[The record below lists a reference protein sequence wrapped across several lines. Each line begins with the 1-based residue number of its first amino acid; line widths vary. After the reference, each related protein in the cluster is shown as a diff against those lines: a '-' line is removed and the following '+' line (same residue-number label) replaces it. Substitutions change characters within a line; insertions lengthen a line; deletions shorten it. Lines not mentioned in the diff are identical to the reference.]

1 MAVVKEIIRVE
12 ENGTLSFGNYEL
24 KEKTKVLDFEVE
36 GRLYK
41 AKTFYEVT
49 KLKRDGALVY
59 ESLPGTAVHNFSV
72 TDHGVSFEVEGEE
85 SSQITLE
92 LEPETEY
99 KLVVNDMTVSN
110 IKSTVSGKISFSVD
124 CEKEPQQVQ
133 LKRIK

>member
-24 KEKTKVLDFEVE
+24 QEKTKVVDFEVE

-49 KLKRDGALVY
+49 KLKRDGALVF
-59 ESLPGTAVHNFSV
+59 ESLPGTAVHNFKV
-72 TDHGVSFEVEGEE
+72 TDQSVSFEVEGKE

-99 KLVVNDMTVSN
+99 KLMVDDVTVGN
-110 IKSTVSGKISFSVD
+110 IKSTVSGKVSFSVE
-124 CEKEPQQVQ
+124 CELKPQEVQ

>member
-1 MAVVKEIIRVE
+1 MIRLE
-12 ENGTLSFGNYEL
+12 GNGALSFGNYEL

-59 ESLPGTAVHNFSV
+59 ESLPGTTVHDFKVTDQEVSFSV
-72 TDHGVSFEVEGEE
+72 EGNE

-92 LEPETEY
+92 LEANTEY
-99 KLVVNDMTVSN
+99 KLLIDDMTVGNVKSN
-110 IKSTVSGKISFSVD
+110 LSGKVSFSVD
-124 CEKEPQQVQ
+124 CGRESQAVV
-133 LKRIK
+133 LKKVNKQ

>member
-12 ENGTLSFGNYEL
+12 ENGALSFGKYEL
-24 KEKTKVLDFEVE
+24 LEKTKVLDFEVE

-59 ESLPGTAVHNFSV
+59 ESLPGTAVHNFKV
-72 TDHGVSFEVEGEE
+72 TDDSVSFEVEGKE
-85 SSQITLE
+85 SSQVTLE
-92 LEPETEY
+92 LEPEAEY
-99 KLVVNDMTVSN
+99 KLMIDDMTVGN
-110 IKSTVSGKISFSVD
+110 IKSTISGKVNFSVE
-124 CEKEPQQVQ
+124 CELKPQHVQ

>member
-12 ENGTLSFGNYEL
+12 ENGTLSFGNYQL
-24 KEKTKVLDFEVE
+24 PEKTKVLDFEVE

-59 ESLPGTAVHNFSV
+59 ESLPGTAVHNFKV
-72 TDHGVSFEVEGEE
+72 TDFGVSFEVEGEG

-99 KLVVNDMTVSN
+99 KLVVHDITIGTV
-110 IKSTVSGKISFSVD
+110 KSTVSGKVNFSVQ
-124 CEKEPQQVQ
+124 CTNEAQTVQ
-133 LKRIK
+133 LKRVK

>member
-72 TDHGVSFEVEGEE
+72 TDYGVSFEVEGEE

>member
-24 KEKTKVLDFEVE
+24 KEKTKVLDFEAE

-59 ESLPGTAVHNFSV
+59 ESLPGTAVHNFKV
-72 TDHGVSFEVEGEE
+72 TDNGVSFEVEGEG

-92 LEPETEY
+92 LEPDTEY
-99 KLVVNDMTVSN
+99 KLLIDDIIISN
-110 IKSTVSGKISFSVD
+110 FKSTVSGKINFSVD
-124 CEKEPQQVQ
+124 CNKELQQVQ
-133 LKRIK
+133 LKRKK